1 MVVIMLLVPV
11 VVMLGA
17 IDPDVRLKIML
28 PNGSWKGS

>member
-1 MVVIMLLVPV
+1 MIVIMLFVPV
-11 VVMLGA
+11 VVILGA

>member
-1 MVVIMLLVPV
+1 MMVIMLFVPV
-11 VVMLGA
+11 VVILGP

>member
-1 MVVIMLLVPV
+1 MIVIMLLVPI